1 MSRGDDNRPL
11 EDDKKYMVL
20 DNGDLLIRNIRWED
34 VGIYTCTAQNDL
46 GSDMT
51 LTFLYPVKV
60 LDNGDLLIRNIRWE
74 DVGIYTCTA
83 QNDLGSDMTLTF
95 LYPVKP

>member
-1 MSRGDDNRPL
+1 MLLHDFQVKIL
-11 EDDKKYMVL
+11 MYVFLTLQVL

-34 VGIYTCTAQNDL
+34 VGIYT
-46 GSDMT
+46 
-51 LTFLYPVKV
+51 Y
-60 LDNGDLLIRNIRWE
+60 
-74 DVGIYTCTA
+74 TA

>member
-1 MSRGDDNRPL
+1 M
-11 EDDKKYMVL
+11 
-20 DNGDLLIRNIRWED
+20 LLHDFQVKILMY
-34 VGIYTCTAQNDL
+34 VFL
-46 GSDMT
+46 T
-51 LTFLYPVKV
+51 LQV

>member
-34 VGIYTCTAQNDL
+34 VGIYT
-46 GSDMT
+46 
-51 LTFLYPVKV
+51 Y
-60 LDNGDLLIRNIRWE
+60 
-74 DVGIYTCTA
+74 TA